1 MLRYFLR
8 IYLFFVLAL
17 CIASGS
23 AENRNLG
30 GNFKLTTHWNE
41 PYTLSSSKG
50 QVVLLFFG
58 FTNCPD
64 VCPHTLG
71 TIKSVLTQLG
81 KRASHVQP
89 LFISVD
95 PERDTPETLANY
107 LEYFGNRFIGL
118 TGSTKEI
125 DTVVKQFSGFYY
137 TRGENLPEAPYSID
151 HTSNLYV
158 IDTDGKVASILP
170 YGTPLQI
177 LLKNIETLIP
187 STQHH

>member
-1 MLRYFLR
+1 MLHHFLR
-8 IYLFFVLAL
+8 IDLFFVLTL

-30 GNFKLTTHWNE
+30 GDFELTTHWNE

-71 TIKSVLTQLG
+71 TIESVLTHLG

-118 TGSTKEI
+118 TGSTEEI
-125 DTVVKQFSGFYY
+125 DTVVKQFGGFYY
-137 TRGENLPEAPYSID
+137 TRGENFSEAPYSID

-158 IDTDGKVASILP
+158 IDTDGEVASILP
-170 YGTPLQI
+170 YGTPLQV

>member
-1 MLRYFLR
+1 MLHYFLR
-8 IYLFFVLAL
+8 IYLFFVLAF

-30 GNFKLTTHWNE
+30 GNFELTTHWNE

-64 VCPHTLG
+64 VCPNTLG

-125 DTVVKQFSGFYY
+125 DTVVKQFGSFYY
-137 TRGENLPEAPYSID
+137 TRGKNFSEAPYSID

-158 IDTDGKVASILP
+158 IDTDGEVASILP
-170 YGTPLQI
+170 YGTPRQV